1 LVRGTGEGVVRGGTG
16 VDEGF
21 GGAGALAAGDGV
33 VAAVV
38 GAGVALTRSVTA
50 LATDGPAVTPVTAVP
65 TVIRLPMTAI
75 PTGPLKKLTTE
86 SMPIDSHSDHR
97 PTLSDS

>member
-1 LVRGTGEGVVRGGTG
+1 
-16 VDEGF
+16 
-21 GGAGALAAGDGV
+21 LAAGDGV

>member
-1 LVRGTGEGVVRGGTG
+1 VRAGTAVGLT
-16 VDEGF
+16 EGF
-21 GGAGALAAGDGV
+21 GAAGALTAGDGV
-33 VAAVV
+33 VTAVA

-75 PTGPLKKLTTE
+75 PTGPLRKLT

-97 PTLSDS
+97 PTRRDS